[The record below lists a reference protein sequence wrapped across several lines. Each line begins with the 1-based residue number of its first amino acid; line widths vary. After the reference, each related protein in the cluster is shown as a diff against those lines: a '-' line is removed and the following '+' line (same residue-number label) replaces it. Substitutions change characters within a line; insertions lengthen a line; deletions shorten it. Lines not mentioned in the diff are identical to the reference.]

1 MSTKSSKASTQT
13 TLTTGTSSVVGGG
26 TLNYAISST
35 PGSRLCGA
43 LPHQKTVNYTVVL
56 YNNFSYTD
64 TNGTTS
70 QMNGG
75 IQYVSVS
82 GITADCS
89 SPLPTSATQPLMLRV
104 PNGLPISFTGSISGS
119 NGSATLGA
127 IVDTSKVLS
136 ILYATPGNLS
146 SDSFTNTKTN
156 GTVTTIGSSFTSGQ
170 SDAFSLG
177 FLGSGTNVTVG
188 ASITTGQSNAFTETI
203 ANATSVSNASNTGT
217 NGLNTINHSQDL
229 FLIWLN
235 PEVSLIGN
243 TYSLQTQYQN
253 GLAEL
258 PSVVEVTAGA
268 MQSNNNATTV
278 PLTILQRQ
286 FDPATGQNDLPGL
299 ASICADQ
306 SQYVN
311 NCSQQGQCGCMPS
324 DFAKILANDPLL
336 NGNPTLNATTATNPL
351 SIDTSGVAACSN
363 PTPANSCRYVPVK
376 ESGSSVQM
384 TTLLAGPE
392 CSGCD
397 RPINSY
403 SQTDNSSTTQTY
415 SESHSET
422 ASYSAKGS
430 LPFGLGSF
438 TSTDTWT
445 WTDTESTGA
454 IDGTMNQIQY
464 SLSSSTVDCSQEV
477 LIYEDTT
484 FHTYVTQQAP
494 GNTSCP

>member
-1 MSTKSSKASTQT
+1 
-13 TLTTGTSSVVGGG
+13 
-26 TLNYAISST
+26 
-35 PGSRLCGA
+35 
-43 LPHQKTVNYTVVL
+43 
-56 YNNFSYTD
+56 
-64 TNGTTS
+64 
-70 QMNGG
+70 
-75 IQYVSVS
+75 
-82 GITADCS
+82 
-89 SPLPTSATQPLMLRV
+89 
-104 PNGLPISFTGSISGS
+104 
-119 NGSATLGA
+119 
-127 IVDTSKVLS
+127 
-136 ILYATPGNLS
+136 
-146 SDSFTNTKTN
+146 
-156 GTVTTIGSSFTSGQ
+156 
-170 SDAFSLG
+170 
-177 FLGSGTNVTVG
+177 
-188 ASITTGQSNAFTETI
+188 
-203 ANATSVSNASNTGT
+203 
-217 NGLNTINHSQDL
+217 
-229 FLIWLN
+229 
-235 PEVSLIGN
+235 
-243 TYSLQTQYQN
+243 
-253 GLAEL
+253 
-258 PSVVEVTAGA
+258 
-268 MQSNNNATTV
+268 
-278 PLTILQRQ
+278 
-286 FDPATGQNDLPGL
+286 
-299 ASICADQ
+299 
-306 SQYVN
+306 
-311 NCSQQGQCGCMPS
+311 MPS